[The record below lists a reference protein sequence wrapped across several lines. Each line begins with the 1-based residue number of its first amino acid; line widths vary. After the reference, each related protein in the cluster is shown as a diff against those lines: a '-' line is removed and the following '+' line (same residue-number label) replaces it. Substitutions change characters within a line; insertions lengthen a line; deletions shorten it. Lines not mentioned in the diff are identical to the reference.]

1 VTKSALKLFYKENK
15 TKYPLI
21 IFIHGAA
28 CDHSIWCFQNRYFFN
43 RGYSVLTLDLPGH
56 GENNSNACSSIK
68 EMSVLVKALIGKL
81 NKKEIILVGH
91 SMGSLICLDILNKNI
106 SNVKKVFLIGISV
119 PMNVSK
125 SLIDKS
131 KKQQDLAIG
140 DMINWSLTSE
150 VKLKGSN
157 LIGSNLPNLVNVV
170 MSNTKKGI
178 LHKDLLACNKYTMN
192 DEIKKYKGHVTVI
205 VGEKDIMTPKNG
217 INSLKNFI
225 PDLDIKILKK
235 VGHFHMLEDH
245 MNVNKIIETKLLKK

>member
-1 VTKSALKLFYKENK
+1 MMDLEVNVRVIRRDYKIDDNIEVTLS
-15 TKYPLI
+15 
-21 IFIHGAA
+21 
-28 CDHSIWCFQNRYFFN
+28 
-43 RGYSVLTLDLPGH
+43 
-56 GENNSNACSSIK
+56 
-68 EMSVLVKALIGKL
+68 LV
-81 NKKEIILVGH
+81 
-91 SMGSLICLDILNKNI
+91 S
-106 SNVKKVFLIGISV
+106 
-119 PMNVSK
+119 
-125 SLIDKS
+125 IDKS

-225 PDLDIKILKK
+225 PNLDIKILEK